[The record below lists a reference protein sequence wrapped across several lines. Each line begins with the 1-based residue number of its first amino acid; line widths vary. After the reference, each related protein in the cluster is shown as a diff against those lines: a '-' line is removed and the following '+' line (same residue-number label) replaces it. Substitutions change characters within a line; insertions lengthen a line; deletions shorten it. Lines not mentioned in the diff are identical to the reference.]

1 MLLPEREQ
9 KLRNFIE
16 RKFELEPY
24 QGKSKVTT
32 LSEAIRQNVKPGN
45 EVFLGWNANAIANEL
60 IRQYRGKKPGFTL
73 IMTVTWNSA
82 LNLIHCGLVKKL
94 TTTSCSYAYPT
105 PVPSRV
111 IQRAYREGTVDIENW
126 SLYSIQQRL
135 MAGALGV
142 GFMPTKSI
150 ANSSMAEENRS
161 SFTEIED
168 PFDSQKRIGVV
179 KALNPDIA
187 LIHGLAADP
196 YGNTILSP
204 VSQDTLWGARASLG
218 GVVVTVERIVSTDF
232 IRRNSTLVGLPGY
245 LVNSVSVCPLG
256 AHPEGLY
263 SNLDGVEGYS
273 EDYDFVLEQR
283 KASHYPSRLDA
294 WIKEWV
300 LDLRGHEDYLRKLG
314 SKHIL
319 FLRGKAG
326 LDSWKHELR
335 SVLDIVSVSKEYNP
349 TEMMIV
355 AAARKIKERVKSS
368 GYNVLLAGIGACGL
382 AAWLAFYELQSEGY
396 NLELAMGTGLFGYS
410 PRPANPVLNN
420 ISSVPTSKML
430 TDVSQIYGFVVG
442 GNNAKS
448 LSSLGAAQIDKYGN
462 INTTK
467 VLPDTYLIGSGG
479 SNDAS
484 RASEVLVM
492 VPQSKRRCV
501 EKVDYIT
508 SPGRRVRTLVTTMG
522 IFERTGEGE
531 FVLTGYFGDS
541 RLSSSDSV
549 IRKIKGS
556 CGWELLVV
564 KDVKEVPPP
573 SEDELVTLRLFDPH
587 GYFL

>member
-24 QGKSKVTT
+24 QGKSKVTS
-32 LSEAIRQNVKPGN
+32 LREAIRQNVKPGSKI
-45 EVFLGWNANAIANEL
+45 FLGWDANAIVGEL
-60 IRQYRGKKPGFTL
+60 VRQYWGKSPDFTMV
-73 IMTVTWNSA
+73 MTVTWNSA

-94 TTTSCSYAYPT
+94 ITTSCSYAYPT

-142 GFMPTKSI
+142 GFMPTRSI

-168 PFDSQKRIGVV
+168 PFDNQKRIGVV

-196 YGNTILSP
+196 YGNTILPPGSH
-204 VSQDTLWGARASLG
+204 DTPWGARASLG

-232 IRRNSTLVGLPGY
+232 IRRNSALVSIPGY
-245 LVNSVSVCPLG
+245 LVNSVSACPFG

-263 SNLDGVEGYS
+263 SHLDGVEGYGG
-273 EDYDFVLEQR
+273 DCDFVLKQR

-294 WIKEWV
+294 WIKEWMF
-300 LDLRGHEDYLRKLG
+300 DLRGHEDYLRKLG
-314 SKHIL
+314 SEHIL

-326 LDSWKHELR
+326 LDSWKDELR

-396 NLELAMGTGLFGYS
+396 NLELAVGTGLFGYS

-420 ISSVPTSKML
+420 ISSMPTSKML

-448 LSSLGAAQIDKYGN
+448 LSALGAAQIDKYGN

-492 VPQSKRRCV
+492 APQSKRRCV

-508 SPGRRVRTLVTTMG
+508 SPGERVRTLVTTMG

-541 RLSSSDSV
+541 SLSSSDSV

-556 CGWELLVV
+556 CGWELKVV

>member
-1 MLLPEREQ
+1 
-9 KLRNFIE
+9 
-16 RKFELEPY
+16 
-24 QGKSKVTT
+24 
-32 LSEAIRQNVKPGN
+32 
-45 EVFLGWNANAIANEL
+45 
-60 IRQYRGKKPGFTL
+60 
-73 IMTVTWNSA
+73 
-82 LNLIHCGLVKKL
+82 
-94 TTTSCSYAYPT
+94 
-105 PVPSRV
+105 
-111 IQRAYREGTVDIENW
+111 
-126 SLYSIQQRL
+126 
-135 MAGALGV
+135 
-142 GFMPTKSI
+142 
-150 ANSSMAEENRS
+150 
-161 SFTEIED
+161 
-168 PFDSQKRIGVV
+168 
-179 KALNPDIA
+179 
-187 LIHGLAADP
+187 
-196 YGNTILSP
+196 
-204 VSQDTLWGARASLG
+204 
-218 GVVVTVERIVSTDF
+218 
-232 IRRNSTLVGLPGY
+232 
-245 LVNSVSVCPLG
+245 
-256 AHPEGLY
+256 
-263 SNLDGVEGYS
+263 
-273 EDYDFVLEQR
+273 
-283 KASHYPSRLDA
+283 
-294 WIKEWV
+294 
-300 LDLRGHEDYLRKLG
+300 
-314 SKHIL
+314 
-319 FLRGKAG
+319 
-326 LDSWKHELR
+326 
-335 SVLDIVSVSKEYNP
+335 
-349 TEMMIV
+349 
-355 AAARKIKERVKSS
+355 
-368 GYNVLLAGIGACGL
+368 
-382 AAWLAFYELQSEGY
+382 
-396 NLELAMGTGLFGYS
+396 MGTGLFGYS

-430 TDVSQIYGFVVG
+430 TDVSQIYGFMVG